1 MCTISLDYDISASSS
16 IISVANHWRRNGQP
30 LSSINDSRISTDLMM
45 NNLTS
50 FTSVLSISTASD
62 IIDAGEYQCIA
73 RVAITEEKIMA
84 TILTNASIN
93 LIVGIA
99 PATSKITPLITQ
111 TELAQTTSELALA
124 PSTTVVTKVSGDNL
138 SIIVVAGSVS
148 GASVLFVVLAI
159 VIILVTCV
167 VFIKYKGITQQ
178 TRLAVHMIKQIGIV
192 YNLGFKALKVKMALM
207 GKNKIF
213 CFCIFMILFLK
224 S

>member
-1 MCTISLDYDISASSS
+1 MYSGDTAVLMCTISLDYDISASSS

-73 RVAITEEKIMA
+73 RVAITEENIMA

-99 PATSKITPLITQ
+99 PATSTITPLITQ
-111 TELAQTTSELALA
+111 VTSSELIQTTSELVLA
-124 PSTTVVTKVSGDNL
+124 PSMTVMTKVSGDNL
-138 SIIVVAGSVS
+138 SIIVVAGSAS
-148 GASVLFVVLAI
+148 GAFVLFVVLAI
-159 VIILVTCV
+159 IIILVICV

-178 TRLAVHMIKQIGIV
+178 TRLAMHMIKQIGI
-192 YNLGFKALKVKMALM
+192 F
-207 GKNKIF
+207 I
-213 CFCIFMILFLK
+213 I
-224 S
+224 